1 MVLYRDSEMKSH
13 RIHRTNDIFA
23 YLLPSKS
30 SKCKVNIPV
39 PWIRH
44 GNEFITVLQFCR
56 RNDRMAPAVAG
67 VKGGPGG
74 TNGCLTCKMGGLST
88 EPAGID
94 GENLGW
100 KNFDL
105 CFVLF
110 CFAANKKTAKSLA
123 I

>member
-1 MVLYRDSEMKSH
+1 
-13 RIHRTNDIFA
+13 
-23 YLLPSKS
+23 
-30 SKCKVNIPV
+30 
-39 PWIRH
+39 
-44 GNEFITVLQFCR
+44 
-56 RNDRMAPAVAG
+56 MAPAVAG